1 MSKEQENKI
10 EREENWD
17 VPPSDEEYTLEE
29 ILAEYGSSRQQK
41 ILEEVEREAE
51 PETVSEPALP
61 AEPAAPAAEEPP
73 AAEPKPAR
81 MLWAR
86 RMAHAESERE
96 AELPEEPEESD
107 EPENEPEDGPEE
119 SRFLSLEELVGTTVG
134 AVMEEH
140 REPLLKPKRG
150 LFSRKRQQED
160 TEQFYDPM
168 DAPPPPKPV
177 TEADTIGDEPELSE
191 IAAEYREDSQAQSRP
206 LIWALL
212 TALVPLAALAAEQYG
227 VNIPYWTGD
236 GELQCVVVLALLL
249 INLVLCRHVPVY
261 GFRQL
266 REKRCTGA
274 LLVTLAAAVSA
285 ADCLLCLFH
294 TGRAAAVPYAPV
306 ASAALF
312 FAQWGISRENRGNSD
327 SFRMASLDDNPPYL
341 VTETGR
347 GACKQKGSL
356 RGFYTTA
363 SRTDYASRLQAVFLP
378 LILAASVV
386 FAGLTSLGE
395 GRGADFLLNLSAILT
410 AGATFSLPLCW
421 GLPWARLTRRQQ
433 KSGCAV
439 AGWDGATRM
448 GKRRSLILTDID
460 LFPPGTIR
468 LNGVKVYGEELSKA
482 AAYAAA
488 AAHGAGCGLARVFD
502 GLGGGRKRPQRDRTG
517 SQLL

>member
-61 AEPAAPAAEEPP
+61 AATGGACRGRT
-73 AAEPKPAR
+73 AR
-81 MLWAR
+81 SGAKAR
-86 RMAHAESERE
+86 TDALGQTHGSCGIRAGGRTAGGAGRIGRAGER
-96 AELPEEPEESD
+96 ARGRSQRT
-107 EPENEPEDGPEE
+107 GQRSGAGE

-285 ADCLLCLFH
+285 ADCLLCLLH
-294 TGRAAAVPYAPV
+294 TGRPRRCPMRRWRRRRCFLLSGV
-306 ASAALF
+306 SA
-312 FAQWGISRENRGNSD
+312 GR
-327 SFRMASLDDNPPYL
+327 
-341 VTETGR
+341 TG
-347 GACKQKGSL
+347 A
-356 RGFYTTA
+356 TATA
-363 SRTDYASRLQAVFLP
+363 SGWPHWMT
-378 LILAASVV
+378 
-386 FAGLTSLGE
+386 
-395 GRGADFLLNLSAILT
+395 
-410 AGATFSLPLCW
+410 
-421 GLPWARLTRRQQ
+421 TRPI
-433 KSGCAV
+433 
-439 AGWDGATRM
+439 W
-448 GKRRSLILTDID
+448 
-460 LFPPGTIR
+460 
-468 LNGVKVYGEELSKA
+468 
-482 AAYAAA
+482 
-488 AAHGAGCGLARVFD
+488 
-502 GLGGGRKRPQRDRTG
+502 
-517 SQLL
+517 